1 MNSVKNKKKIRCTSV
16 VLKNP
21 NAPYKLSTYV
31 QLKSLGSEVRPP
43 SRLRGQAGNSTKGVG
58 LGATGLTVVELGRGP
73 SLPRALADAH
83 LPSLG
88 FESDLPQWEAAGGLF

>member
-43 SRLRGQAGNSTKGVG
+43 LRLRGQAGNSTKGVG
-58 LGATGLTVVELGRGP
+58 SGATGLTVVELGRGP
-73 SLPRALADAH
+73 SLPRALTDAH

>member
-1 MNSVKNKKKIRCTSV
+1 M

-58 LGATGLTVVELGRGP
+58 SGATGLTVVELGRGP

-88 FESDLPQWEAAGGLF
+88 FESELPQWEAAGGLF